1 MISLLNGM
9 QMEKTSKNL
18 RKTKVFEGPVFIP
31 AMPFLQKIVKKTEVI
46 EIEKTNEFDLPIITR
61 IVLKEVQELIFNG
74 TNKKGVPFYS
84 EGSSSNNFTYL

>member
-1 MISLLNGM
+1 M
-9 QMEKTSKNL
+9 QVSSIANNYL
-18 RKTKVFEGPVFIP
+18 RSVTITK
-31 AMPFLQKIVKKTEVI
+31 
-46 EIEKTNEFDLPIITR
+46 EFDLPIITR